1 MTFMDKKKNIEI
13 DIDLERKM
21 PENPSLDGYDYVYRL
36 NNITSLDEQKI
47 KVEELQNITKKDKNE
62 SKKIENKRSS

>member
-1 MTFMDKKKNIEI
+1 MAFMTKKKNIEI

-21 PENPSLDGYDYVYRL
+21 VQNPSLDGYDYVYRL

-47 KVEELQNITKKDKNE
+47 KVEELENITKKDKNE
-62 SKKIENKRSS
+62 SKK

>member
-13 DIDLERKM
+13 DINLERKM
-21 PENPSLDGYDYVYRL
+21 PENPSLDVYDYVYRL

-62 SKKIENKRSS
+62 SKK

>member
-1 MTFMDKKKNIEI
+1 MTFMAKKKNIEI

-21 PENPSLDGYDYVYRL
+21 SQNPSLNEYDYVYRL

-47 KVEELQNITKKDKNE
+47 KVEELENITKKDKSE
-62 SKKIENKRSS
+62 SKNKK

>member
-1 MTFMDKKKNIEI
+1 MTKKKNIEI

-21 PENPSLDGYDYVYRL
+21 SQNPSLNEYDYVYRL

-47 KVEELQNITKKDKNE
+47 KVEELENITKKDKNG
-62 SKKIENKRSS
+62 SKKKK